1 MLDAARPLR
10 KDALAPTGAHVESYY
25 AATVAEH
32 TVGAPL
38 VGSASCDVCIV
49 GGGFTGLS
57 AALHLARRGAKV
69 ILLEQAR
76 LGWGASGRNG
86 GQVHVGMR
94 RNQFW
99 LEAQLGNDT
108 ARAHWQ
114 LALRAREHLD
124 HLIQVYSIQC
134 DLRPG
139 LIHAD
144 HTRRYAQYSARYV
157 EHLNR
162 VYGYDSARVVEAE
175 EMRQLV
181 ATHDYVGGYLDLRGG
196 HLHPLNFALGIARAA
211 RASGALLHEHSEVT
225 GVTARASGWQVS
237 TRKAMVT
244 AQQVVLAGNGY
255 LRGISNNVAAHV
267 MPINNFI
274 AVTEPLGE
282 ARAAALIR
290 GGYAVS
296 DSRFV
301 IYYFRI
307 TPDHRLLF
315 GGGENYSYRFPRD
328 IAAYVRKHI
337 LRLFPQLAAVKLD
350 YAWGGTLAITP
361 NRMPFV
367 RELEPGLMNAS
378 GYCGKGVVLAPYVGK
393 VVANAILGDRAE
405 FDLLSAIPVPR
416 FPGGARLRTPTL
428 MVGMSL
434 AALRDRL
441 P

>member
-1 MLDAARPLR
+1 MMFNGQPS
-10 KDALAPTGAHVESYY
+10 ALAPTSNHVESYY
-25 AATVAEH
+25 AATVREH
-32 TVGAPL
+32 VVGVPI
-38 VGSASCDVCIV
+38 GTCASCDVCIV

-57 AALHLARRGAKV
+57 AALHLALRGVKV
-69 ILLEQAR
+69 ILLEQAL

-94 RNQFW
+94 RDQFW
-99 LEAQLGNDT
+99 LEGQFGHET

-114 LALRAREHLD
+114 LAMRAREHLD
-124 HLIQVYSIQC
+124 DLIRTHSIQC

-139 LIHAD
+139 LLHAD
-144 HTRRYAQYSARYV
+144 RRRREAQYSAQYV
-157 EHLNR
+157 EHLQR
-162 VYGYDSARVVEAE
+162 AYDYDSVRVVGPE

-181 ATHDYVGGYLDLRGG
+181 ATDDYVGGYLDTRGG
-196 HLHPLNFALGIARAA
+196 HLHPLNFVLGIARAA
-211 RASGALLHEHSEVT
+211 QNSGALLHEHAEVT
-225 GVTARASGWQVS
+225 DVARRGSGWQVS
-237 TRKAMVT
+237 TRGGLVES
-244 AQQVVLAGNGY
+244 QQVVLAGNGY
-255 LRGISNNVAAHV
+255 LRGLSSNVAAHV

-282 ARAAALIR
+282 ARATSLIR

-301 IYYFRI
+301 VYYFRI

-328 IAAYVRKHI
+328 IAGYVRKHI
-337 LRLFPQLAAVKLD
+337 VRLFPQLASVELD

-361 NRMPFV
+361 NRMPYV
-367 RELEPGLMNAS
+367 RELEPGLINAS
-378 GYCGKGVVLAPYVGK
+378 GYCGKGVVLAPYVGQ

-405 FDLLSAIPVPR
+405 FDMLSAIPVPR
-416 FPGGARLRTPTL
+416 FPGGPRLRAPTL
-428 MVGMSL
+428 IAGMSL
-434 AALRDRL
+434 AALRDSL

>member
-1 MLDAARPLR
+1 MLNGQQS
-10 KDALAPTGAHVESYY
+10 ALAPTSAHVESYY
-25 AATVAEH
+25 AATMAEQV
-32 TVGAPL
+32 VGTPL
-38 VGSASCDVCIV
+38 AGSATCDVCIV

-57 AALHLARRGAKV
+57 AALHLARRGVKV
-69 ILLEQAR
+69 ILLEQAL

-94 RNQFW
+94 RNQHW
-99 LEAQLGNDT
+99 LESQFGKDT
-108 ARAHWQ
+108 AREYWR

-124 HLIQVYSIQC
+124 WLVGTYSIQC

-139 LIHAD
+139 LLHAD
-144 HTRRYAQYSARYV
+144 HKQRYARYSARYV

-162 VYGYDSARVVEAE
+162 VYGYDSMRVVGAE

-181 ATHDYVGGYLDLRGG
+181 ATDDYVGGYLDMRGG
-196 HLHPLNFALGIARAA
+196 HLHPLNFTLGIARAA
-211 RASGALLHEHSEVT
+211 QSSGALLCENSEVT
-225 GVTARASGWQVS
+225 GVARRGSGWQVS
-237 TRKAMVT
+237 TRNETVS

-255 LRGISNNVAAHV
+255 LRGISHTVAAHV

-274 AVTEPLGE
+274 AVTEPLGK
-282 ARAAALIR
+282 ARAEGLIR

-315 GGGENYSYRFPRD
+315 GGGENYTYQFPED
-328 IAAYVRKHI
+328 IAGYVRKHI

-361 NRMPFV
+361 NRMPYV
-367 RELEPGLMNAS
+367 RELEPGLINAS
-378 GYCGKGVVLAPYVGK
+378 GYAGKGVVLAPYVGR
-393 VVANAILGDRAE
+393 VVANAISGDRAE
-405 FDLLSAIPVPR
+405 FDMLSAIPVPR
-416 FPGGARLRTPTL
+416 FPGGPRLRTPTL
-428 MVGMSL
+428 LVGMSL
-434 AALRDRL
+434 AALRDNL
-441 P
+441 L

>member
-1 MLDAARPLR
+1 MLNGQQT
-10 KDALAPTGAHVESYY
+10 ALAPTATHVDSYY
-25 AATVAEH
+25 AATQVERVA
-32 TVGAPL
+32 GAPFS
-38 VGSASCDVCIV
+38 GSASCDVCIV

-57 AALHLARRGAKV
+57 AALHLARRGVKV
-69 ILLEQAR
+69 ILLEQAL

-94 RNQFW
+94 RNQHWVESQF
-99 LEAQLGNDT
+99 GKDT
-108 ARAHWQ
+108 ARDHWQ
-114 LALRAREHLD
+114 FALRAREHLD
-124 HLIQVYSIQC
+124 WLVETYGIKC

-139 LIHAD
+139 LLHAD
-144 HTRRYAQYSARYV
+144 HRRRYAQSSARYV

-162 VYGYDSARVVEAE
+162 VYGYDSVRVVGAE

-181 ATHDYVGGYLDLRGG
+181 ATDDYVGGYLDMRGG
-196 HLHPLNFALGIARAA
+196 HLHPLNFVLGIARAA
-211 RASGALLHEHSEVT
+211 QSSGALLHEQLEVT
-225 GVTARASGWQVS
+225 GLARRGSDWRVS
-237 TRKAMVT
+237 TRMGTVT
-244 AQQVVLAGNGY
+244 APQVVLAGNGY
-255 LRGISNNVAAHV
+255 LRGLSHTVAAHV

-282 ARAAALIR
+282 ARAERLIR

-315 GGGENYSYRFPRD
+315 GGGENYSYQFPQD
-328 IAAYVRKHI
+328 IFGYVRKHI
-337 LRLFPQLAAVKLD
+337 VRLFPQLATVELD

-361 NRMPFV
+361 NRMPYV
-367 RELEPGLMNAS
+367 RGLEPGLINAS
-378 GYCGKGVVLAPYVGK
+378 GYCGKGVVLAPYVGQ
-393 VVANAILGDRAE
+393 VVANAIVGDRAE

-416 FPGGARLRTPTL
+416 FPGGPRLRTPTL

-434 AALRDRL
+434 AALRDNL

>member
-1 MLDAARPLR
+1 VFNGQQS
-10 KDALAPTGAHVESYY
+10 ALAPTSAHVESYY

-32 TVGAPL
+32 VAGAPMET
-38 VGSASCDVCIV
+38 AANCDVCVV

-57 AALHLARRGAKV
+57 AALHLARRGVKV
-69 ILLEQAR
+69 ILLEQAL

-99 LEAQLGNDT
+99 LEAQFGQDT

-124 HLIQVYSIQC
+124 HLIQTYSIQC

-139 LIHAD
+139 LLHAD
-144 HTRRYAQYSARYV
+144 HRRRHAQYSARYV

-162 VYGYDSARVVEAE
+162 VYDYDSVRVVGAD

-181 ATHDYVGGYLDLRGG
+181 ATDDYVGGYLDMRGG

-211 RASGALLHEHSEVT
+211 QDSGALLHERSEVT
-225 GVTARASGWQVS
+225 GVARRGSGWQVS
-237 TRKAMVT
+237 TRGGIVS
-244 AQQVVLAGNGY
+244 AQHVVLAGNGY
-255 LRGISNNVAAHV
+255 LRGISADVAAHV

-274 AVTEPLGE
+274 AVTEPLGVT
-282 ARAAALIR
+282 RATGLIR

-301 IYYFRI
+301 VYYFRI

-328 IAAYVRKHI
+328 LAGYVRKHI
-337 LRLFPQLAAVKLD
+337 ARLFPQLAAVKLD

-361 NRMPFV
+361 NRMPYV
-367 RELEPGLMNAS
+367 REVEPGLINAS
-378 GYCGKGVVLAPYVGK
+378 GYSGKGVVLAPYVGQ
-393 VVANAILGDRAE
+393 VVANAILGDRSE
-405 FDLLSAIPVPR
+405 FDMLSAIPVPH
-416 FPGGARLRTPTL
+416 FPGGPRLRTPTL
-428 MVGMSL
+428 IAGMSF
-434 AALRDRL
+434 AALRDSL

>member
-1 MLDAARPLR
+1 MFNGQQS
-10 KDALAPTGAHVESYY
+10 ALAPTGTHVDSYY

-32 TVGAPL
+32 VVGPAL
-38 VGSASCDVCIV
+38 TDSASCDVCIV

-57 AALHLARRGAKV
+57 AALHLARRGVKV
-69 ILLEQAR
+69 ILLEQAL

-94 RNQFW
+94 RNQHW
-99 LEAQLGNDT
+99 LESQFGMDT

-114 LALRAREHLD
+114 LALRAREHVDWL
-124 HLIQVYSIQC
+124 VKTYSIQC

-139 LIHAD
+139 LLHAD
-144 HTRRYAQYSARYV
+144 HRRRYAQYSARYV

-162 VYGYDSARVVEAE
+162 VYDYDSVRVVAAE

-181 ATHDYVGGYLDLRGG
+181 ATDDYVGGYLDMRGG

-211 RASGALLHEHSEVT
+211 QGSGALLHERSEAT
-225 GVTARASGWQVS
+225 GLARRGSGWQVS
-237 TRKAMVT
+237 TRSGTVS
-244 AQQVVLAGNGY
+244 AQRVVLAGNGY
-255 LRGISNNVAAHV
+255 LRGLSHTVAEHV

-274 AVTEPLGE
+274 AVTEPLGK
-282 ARAAALIR
+282 ARAEGLIR

-315 GGGENYSYRFPRD
+315 GGGENYSYQFPPD
-328 IAAYVRKHI
+328 ISGYVRKHI
-337 LRLFPQLAAVKLD
+337 VRLFPQLATVKLD

-367 RELEPGLMNAS
+367 RELEPGLISAS
-378 GYCGKGVVLAPYVGK
+378 GYSGKGVVLAPYVGE
-393 VVANAILGDRAE
+393 VVAKALVGDRAE
-405 FDLLSAIPVPR
+405 FDMLSAIPVPR
-416 FPGGARLRTPTL
+416 FPGGPRLRAPTL
-428 MVGMSL
+428 LVGMSL
-434 AALRDRL
+434 AALRDNL
-441 P
+441 L